1 MTLWND
7 SMTKKDTNQKKIE
20 TAIHHAA
27 ELIAATKKA
36 AFDYQQH
43 LELEKAKFID
53 QFILDNLQQQLRDID
68 KQIKK
73 KQVKGVDLVKK
84 MEVAKLKD
92 AKIPIQRFLDHIQ
105 DRIAERDQHIKKYK
119 GKMTGMTKIISA
131 DEVYANYFTSNAE
144 KKYYSESDSDSES
157 EGEEY
162 SEESN
167 TDEYDSEDH
176 HLFPENKIAKPDP
189 VITQMKE
196 LIDDQLRDSSYVKAL
211 DKKIAAITT
220 LNQVL
225 EASNLTTGI
234 VKPINEV
241 PIVDIVQQ
249 EYKDFIDLAC
259 KFEDEFKIRRDKNPI
274 AKAFWQCID
283 RFREMFGAKST
294 MGITGAKFFDS
305 IHSYFKKHE
314 KEIIKIRNA
323 RDVNEVYETR
333 DPKAKKGK

>member
-53 QFILDNLQQQLRDID
+53 QLILDNLKQQLSDID
-68 KQIKK
+68 KKIKNK
-73 KQVKGVDLVKK
+73 HVKGVDLVKE

-144 KKYYSESDSDSES
+144 KKYYSDSDS

-167 TDEYDSEDH
+167 ADEYATDDH
-176 HLFPENKIAKPDP
+176 HLITENKSSMPYSYP
-189 VITQMKE
+189 VISQMKG
-196 LIDDQLRDSSYVKAL
+196 LVDDQLRDSSYVKAL